1 VTAFQSASAEPAPSA
16 GAAAQATAAQAT
28 AAQAGRAAP
37 ATRTGAQSELA
48 ASLSRL
54 RRRAQLVVTQR
65 WLAVAGGVM
74 IPLGAVLIIAGWYGS
89 AHTTLPW
96 EQTPYIISGG
106 LLGLA
111 LVVAGASFYFGYWLT
126 RLVGG
131 ERELLDVLTRI
142 EARLQAAEA
151 DRPPTTTAGGRAV
164 VTGATGSLV
173 ATRSGSLFHR
183 PDCQVVAGRSPK
195 ELRTVDVSAP
205 GMSACKLCAPLDA

>member
-1 VTAFQSASAEPAPSA
+1 MTAFQDTSTEQATQAARAAS
-16 GAAAQATAAQAT
+16 AAQAAPGAVS
-28 AAQAGRAAP
+28 AGRA
-37 ATRTGAQSELA
+37 GAQSDLA
-48 ASLSRL
+48 ASLARL
-54 RRRAQLVVTQR
+54 RRRANLVVTQR

-74 IPLGAVLIIAGWYGS
+74 LPLGAVLIIAGWYGS

-96 EQTPYIISGG
+96 EQTPYVISGG

-142 EARLQAAEA
+142 EGRLQAAEA
-151 DRPPTTTAGGRAV
+151 GGSGASTTNTSSTRGVVSGAGA
-164 VTGATGSLV
+164 ALV

-183 PDCQVVAGRSPK
+183 PDCQVVAGRAPT
-195 ELRTVDVSAP
+195 ELRAVDVAAP
-205 GMSACKLCAPLDA
+205 GMSACKLCAPLDV

>member
-1 VTAFQSASAEPAPSA
+1 VTAFQDASADQAPPAMPGTVPGSRVSA
-16 GAAAQATAAQAT
+16 Q
-28 AAQAGRAAP
+28 P
-37 ATRTGAQSELA
+37 ELA
-48 ASLSRL
+48 ASLARL
-54 RRRAQLVVTQR
+54 RRRAQLVATQR

-74 IPLGAVLIIAGWYGS
+74 IPLGAVLILAGWYGS

-96 EQTPYIISGG
+96 EQTPYVISGG

-131 ERELLDVLTRI
+131 QRELIDALTRM
-142 EARLQAAEA
+142 EERLRAAGTEPSTSALSSPTRARGVVSGASAA
-151 DRPPTTTAGGRAV
+151 
-164 VTGATGSLV
+164 LV

-183 PDCQVVAGRSPK
+183 PDCQVVAGRAPK
-195 ELRTVDVSAP
+195 ELRAVDVSTP

>member
-1 VTAFQSASAEPAPSA
+1 VTAFQSASTDQAPSA
-16 GAAAQATAAQAT
+16 SAAAQAT

-96 EQTPYIISGG
+96 EQTPYVISGG

-142 EARLQAAEA
+142 EARLQAAEG
-151 DRPPTTTAGGRAV
+151 DRPSNTTAGGRAV

-195 ELRTVDVSAP
+195 ELRAVDVSAP

>member
-1 VTAFQSASAEPAPSA
+1 MTAFQSASTDQAPSA
-16 GAAAQATAAQAT
+16 SAAAQAT

-96 EQTPYIISGG
+96 EQTPYVISGG

-142 EARLQAAEA
+142 EARLQAAEG
-151 DRPPTTTAGGRAV
+151 DRPSNTTAGGRAV

-195 ELRTVDVSAP
+195 ELRAVDVSAP

>member
-1 VTAFQSASAEPAPSA
+1 VTAYQDTSVE
-16 GAAAQATAAQAT
+16 Q
-28 AAQAGRAAP
+28 AAP
-37 ATRTGAQSELA
+37 ATRAGRQPELA
-48 ASLSRL
+48 ASLARL
-54 RRRAQLVVTQR
+54 RKRAELVATQR

-74 IPLGAVLIIAGWYGS
+74 IPLGAVLILAGWYGA

-96 EQTPYIISGG
+96 EQTPYVISGG

-131 ERELLDVLTRI
+131 ERELLAVLSRI
-142 EARLQAAEA
+142 EERLGAAEGQ
-151 DRPPTTTAGGRAV
+151 RPAVPAGARGV
-164 VTGATGSLV
+164 VSGAGATLV

-183 PDCQVVAGRSPK
+183 PECQVVAGRSPK
-195 ELRTVDVSAP
+195 ELRAVDVSAP

>member
-1 VTAFQSASAEPAPSA
+1 VTAFESASAEQAPSA
-16 GAAAQATAAQAT
+16 GSPAQAI

-74 IPLGAVLIIAGWYGS
+74 IPMGALLIIAGWYGS

-96 EQTPYIISGG
+96 EQTPYVISGG

-151 DRPPTTTAGGRAV
+151 DRPAATTTGGRAV
-164 VTGATGSLV
+164 VDGATASFV

-195 ELRTVDVSAP
+195 ELRAVDVSSP

>member
-1 VTAFQSASAEPAPSA
+1 M
-16 GAAAQATAAQAT
+16 
-28 AAQAGRAAP
+28 
-37 ATRTGAQSELA
+37 
-48 ASLSRL
+48 
-54 RRRAQLVVTQR
+54 TQR

-96 EQTPYIISGG
+96 EQTPYVISGG

-142 EARLQAAEA
+142 EARLQAAEG
-151 DRPPTTTAGGRAV
+151 DRPSNTTAGGRAV

-195 ELRTVDVSAP
+195 ELRAVDVSAP